1 MKKSIVF
8 TLMSLVV
15 MSASFAQDTTSLVK
29 KSSIAIKVGVL
40 DYKKTNK
47 TEGLATSAVNYGV
60 QYFKGV
66 TNKID
71 FVANVDYAS
80 IKYPYYMSLKVPSAD
95 KAKTNLAIDFNA
107 NYKFLT
113 DTHRFVPYVTAG
125 VGVNADHFSY
135 YTAYFPVGAGVQI
148 KAKQGSF
155 IFIQA
160 THRAELSELAK
171 KHNYYSVS
179 YSFPIKLR
187 NKKPV
192 MIPPAPVKVDGDN
205 DGVVDS
211 LDQCPNQGGS
221 IKYNGCP
228 VPDTDNDGVNDEQD
242 KCPNLNGTVKY
253 NGCPIP
259 DADKDG
265 VNDEQDKCPN
275 EAGLS
280 RYNGCAIPDTDKD
293 GVNDEEDKCPTEAG
307 IGANKGC
314 ADLQP
319 LLNEVA
325 SGFKFESGKVVLSK
339 KVLNQL
345 DKVVAELNKYPN
357 VSLEIIGNTDNTGT
371 KKINTKLSEKRAA
384 VVYAYLIKK
393 GIDSTRLSKSGV
405 ADTNPI
411 ASNKTKAGRSQ
422 NRRTDMNAKY

>member
-1 MKKSIVF
+1 MKKSILL
-8 TLMSLVV
+8 TLTTIVIGY
-15 MSASFAQDTTSLVK
+15 ASIAQDTTSLVK
-29 KSSIAIKVGVL
+29 KSSIAIKLGVL
-40 DYKKTNK
+40 DYKKTYK

-60 QYFKGV
+60 QFIKGI
-66 TNKID
+66 NKNID
-71 FVANVDYAS
+71 FVANIDYAS
-80 IKYPYYMSLKVPSAD
+80 IKYPYYMSLKVPTTD
-95 KAKTNLAIDFNA
+95 KEKTNLAFDLNA

-113 DTHRFVPYVTAG
+113 DAHKLVPYVTAG

-135 YTAYFPVGAGVQI
+135 YTAYFPVGAGLQI

-155 IFIQA
+155 IYLQA
-160 THRAELSELAK
+160 THRAELSELTK

-179 YSFPIKLR
+179 YSFPIKIR

-192 MIPPAPVKVDGDN
+192 MIPPVPVKVDTDN

-211 LDQCPNQGGS
+211 LDQCPNQVGTS
-221 IKYNGCP
+221 KYNGCP
-228 VPDTDNDGVNDEQD
+228 IPDTDHDGVNDEQD
-242 KCPNLNGTVKY
+242 KCPNLNGTAKY

-259 DADKDG
+259 DTDKDG
-265 VNDEQDKCPN
+265 VNDELDKCPTQ
-275 EAGLS
+275 AGLT
-280 RYNGCAIPDTDKD
+280 RYDGCAIPDTDKD

-314 ADLQP
+314 ADVQP

-325 SGFKFESGKVVLSK
+325 SGFKFASGKVILSK
-339 KVLNQL
+339 KVLSQL
-345 DKVVAELNKYPN
+345 DRVVSELIKYSN
-357 VSLEIIGNTDNTGT
+357 VSLDIIGNTDNTGT

-384 VVYAYLIKK
+384 VVYAYLVKK
-393 GIDSTRLSKSGV
+393 GVDPNRLNKSGV

-411 ASNKTKAGRSQ
+411 ANNKTKVGRSQ